1 MTADPSAPAP
11 PDTTGGR
18 GDQRPLVRVG
28 RVAWAAVGVLVLL
41 VAAGLVV
48 GQLSL
53 VVIPLVLALFPAAL
67 LEPAARLLKRVGA
80 PSALAALATILGAL
94 LILSAVIALVVP
106 TVAAELPALA
116 ESARA
121 GVDNLLQA
129 APFAVGGVEDVLD
142 AAGTRLGEA
151 PNVADTA
158 VQTATAVF
166 QGVAG
171 LLFGLVAL
179 FFYLKDG
186 ERIAAGVGDLLPDR
200 ARVHAAAM
208 SRRVWTTLGQY
219 LRGQLVVAATDAV
232 LIGLGLLLLGIP
244 LAVPLAVLIFF
255 GALFPIVG
263 AVVTG
268 AVAVFA
274 ALADAGIA
282 RALVVLALILAVQ
295 QLEGNILQPVV
306 LGKAIALHPLMVL
319 VAITAGAVTLG
330 VLGAFLAVPVT
341 ASAARVVDYLRGRD
355 VEDGEDGNGDE
366 DDAPVS
372 AMASSS

>member
-1 MTADPSAPAP
+1 MTADPSPPAP
-11 PDTTGGR
+11 PDAGGR
-18 GDQRPLVRVG
+18 GGQRPLLRVG

-41 VAAGLVV
+41 VAAGMVV
-48 GQLSL
+48 RQLSL

-80 PSALAALATILGAL
+80 PPALAALATIVGSL
-94 LILSAVIALVVP
+94 LILGAVIALIVP
-106 TVAAELPALA
+106 VVAAELPRLA

-129 APFAVGGVEDVLD
+129 APFEVGGVEDVLD
-142 AAGTRLGEA
+142 SAGEQLGDA
-151 PNVADTA
+151 GNVAGTA
-158 VQTATAVF
+158 VQTVTAVF

-186 ERIAAGVGDLLPDR
+186 QRIAAGIGDLLPDR

-208 SRRVWTTLGQY
+208 SQRVWATLGRY
-219 LRGQLVVAATDAV
+219 FRGQLVVAATDAV

-268 AVAVFA
+268 AVAVFT
-274 ALADAGIA
+274 ALADAGVA

-295 QLEGNILQPVV
+295 QLEGNVLQPVV
-306 LGKAIALHPLMVL
+306 LGKAIALHPLLVL

-355 VEDGEDGNGDE
+355 GEDGEGGTGDE
-366 DDAPVS
+366 GDAPVT